1 MESGNRTL
9 WIVIAVIV
17 VGALLCC
24 CVVAVGAAVA
34 GLYAFPVSREVSF
47 GRVEERTEQIFN
59 VSDAPTLEVE
69 NFAGDVTVRAGGSGE
84 IRVIVTK
91 RAGSD
96 SQLNRIDVDVREVGD
111 GVQIQT
117 SHPGTTIGGASVRL
131 EVFVPSDARL
141 ELNTGAG
148 NVAVDGVQGEIL
160 ARSGAGNVRVE
171 GATAPVDL
179 DTGAGEIDYA
189 GEPEGDCTFNS
200 NVGNVTLR
208 LPGDVNAEVRLTTG
222 IGNVDLGGF
231 DVGGEIGRTEVDGV
245 IGTGEEA
252 TIEAHTGAGNVV
264 LVRR

>member
-1 MESGNRTL
+1 MENGNRTV

-34 GLYAFPVSREVSF
+34 GLYALPVSREVSF
-47 GRVEERTEQIFN
+47 GRVEERSEQIFS
-59 VSDAPTLEVE
+59 VGEAPTLEVE

-91 RAGSD
+91 RARSD
-96 SQLNRIDVDVREVGD
+96 SQLNQIDADVSERDD
-111 GVQIQT
+111 GVRIRT
-117 SHPGTTIGGASVRL
+117 SHPGTSIGGASVNL
-131 EVFVPSDARL
+131 EVFVPGDARL
-141 ELNTGAG
+141 ELDTGAG
-148 NVAVDGVQGEIL
+148 NVTVDGVQGEIS
-160 ARSGAGNVRVE
+160 ARSGAGNVRVQ
-171 GATAPVDL
+171 GAADPVEL
-179 DTGAGEIDYA
+179 DVGAGEIDYE
-189 GEPEGDCTFNS
+189 GEPQGDCVFNS

-208 LPGDVNAEVRLTTG
+208 LPSDVNAEIRLTTG

-231 DVGGEIGRTEVDGV
+231 DVEGEISRTEVDGL